1 MSQRHY
7 TLLSRVSFMKTL
19 WNSMLLIRLVK
30 QLWLISVSNFGQHCP
45 GRKYKLLNR
54 HRIGGPLL
62 EPAYE
67 QTAASVQ
74 PIMDRAKYGG
84 TLTSDGWSDVQR
96 RAIANFMR
104 VIVNDNAL
112 ANGDALANGVC
123 AACRA
128 ADLHS
133 AHSTRCDGIV
143 RGCCLISNIA
153 LVQ

>member
-7 TLLSRVSFMKTL
+7 TLLSLVSFMKTL
-19 WNSMLLIRLVK
+19 WHSMLLIRLVK

-45 GRKYKLLNR
+45 GRKYKPLNR

-74 PIMDRAKYGG
+74 PIMDRAKKYGG
-84 TLTSDGWSDVQR
+84 TLTSDGWSNVQR
-96 RAIANFMR
+96 QAISNFMHVR
-104 VIVNDNAL
+104 VNDDAI

-123 AACRA
+123 ARRA
-128 ADLHS
+128 APLTCTVHTARD
-133 AHSTRCDGIV
+133 AV
-143 RGCCLISNIA
+143 A
-153 LVQ
+153 